1 MRKYP
6 EVDSWAVGAI
16 GRPGERTFLVQF
28 IASDGVHSYVLEKGQ
43 VAALVLE
50 GRRLLE
56 VIGTSGES
64 SGDVAELSELVMPEF
79 RIAEIHLA
87 YDETDQLI
95 SLGLV
100 PTTDD
105 VQGVEFSLPVG
116 DIGPVLDAAER
127 AVGGGRPACPRCGL
141 AMDPDGHR
149 CPATNGDLRG
159 HRP

>member
-1 MRKYP
+1 MREYP
-6 EVDSWAVGAI
+6 EVDSWVVGAI

-28 IASDGVHSYVLEKGQ
+28 SASDGVHSYVLEKGQ

-56 VIGTSGES
+56 VIATKTQS
-64 SGDVAELSELVMPEF
+64 SGDVAVLSDVVMPEF
-79 RIAEIHLA
+79 RIAEIQLA
-87 YDETDQLI
+87 YDEAEERI

-105 VQGVEFSLPVG
+105 VRGVEFRIPVG
-116 DIGPVLDAAER
+116 EFGPVLDFAAR

-141 AMDPDGHR
+141 AMDPDGHH
-149 CPATNGDLRG
+149 CPVTNGDLRG